1 MRTSI
6 NTRLISGLLV
16 IMLLMGLVGGFAI
29 YNLSLVSDLT
39 AKLYTREFLGMQSVE
54 RVRQAA
60 VRYRL
65 ATTLAVNARTTAD
78 RDLQMADRTKNVT
91 AFDQEITT
99 LQSLLYT
106 PETLSTLKELETA
119 WPLYLSATDAA
130 VDVRIA
136 GSEGAATD
144 QILAEARAKRDT
156 LETLLTTLSNEK
168 SQVSEAAVASAKKTA
183 DDGRNITIFLL
194 LVALLI
200 GIAITYWLRQMA
212 RSISVNAQAL
222 SGTTS
227 ELLASILQQE
237 ASTTEQAAAVTQTSA
252 SVDEIRATAIQT
264 TQKAREVASL
274 AQDAA
279 TVIADGSAAVQRSVT
294 GMQELRG
301 RVETIA
307 SHILALSEQTQ
318 KVGEIITSV
327 EELADQ
333 STLLAVNAAIEAARA
348 GEQGRGFA
356 VVAQEV
362 RHLADRSKAA
372 TIQVR
377 TLLTNIQRATNAAAM
392 ATEQGTKGAEESVRL
407 VDRAGVAI
415 SRLDEAIRH
424 AANAAQQIQ
433 ASAGQQ
439 GMGMDQI
446 ATAMVNINQAT
457 HETAAGTRQ
466 LQKSAENVNDVVM
479 NMSRLIGRSNSNGNN
494 GRNGRH
500 EDHM

>member
-1 MRTSI
+1 MLGS
-6 NTRLISGLLV
+6 LFVVL
-16 IMLLMGLVGGFAI
+16 LLMALIGGFSI
-29 YNLSLVSDLT
+29 YNVGRISNLSEDMYS
-39 AKLYTREFLGMQSVE
+39 REFVGMSSVE
-54 RVRQAA
+54 RARV
-60 VRYRL
+60 L
-65 ATTLAVNARTTAD
+65 ADRFRIASMLAVFARTPAE
-78 RDLQMADRTKNVT
+78 R
-91 AFDQEITT
+91 DQELVKRDTIGEAFEQELKALRSVLYSAETIAAITD
-99 LQSLLYT
+99 
-106 PETLSTLKELETA
+106 LEAA
-119 WPLYLSATDAA
+119 WPLYKSESDAA
-130 VDVRIA
+130 VAALMA
-136 GSEGAATD
+136 GQQERAVDIIFTSVSD
-144 QILAEARAKRDT
+144 RREA
-156 LETLLTTLSNEK
+156 LETLLDSLSAAK
-168 SQVSEAAVASAKKTA
+168 SRVSAEEAAAARQTA
-183 DDGRNITIFLL
+183 QDGWTMTIALL
-194 LVALLI
+194 LGALAI
-200 GIAITYWLRQMA
+200 GTAITVWLRQMVA
-212 RSISVNAQAL
+212 SISASATTL

-227 ELLASILQQE
+227 GLLASILQQE
-237 ASTTEQAAAVTQTSA
+237 SSTTEQAAAVTQTSA
-252 SVDEIRATAIQT
+252 AIDEIRATAIQT
-264 TQKAREVASL
+264 TQRAREVATL

-279 TVIADGSAAVQRSVT
+279 AVATEGNTAVQRSVT

-301 RVETIA
+301 RVDTIA

-362 RHLADRSKAA
+362 RHLAERSKAA
-372 TIQVR
+372 TVQVR

-392 ATEQGTKGAEESVRL
+392 ATEQGTKGAEESVR
-407 VDRAGVAI
+407 VVERAGSAI

-424 AANAAQQIQ
+424 AADAAQQIQ

-466 LQKSAENVNDVVM
+466 LQKTAEDVNEVVAT
-479 NMSRLIGRSNSNGNN
+479 MSRLIGRHGRN

-500 EDHM
+500 EEAA